1 MCWRRAQSQRH
12 GRISADV
19 RTDGDADRVPLNAAT
34 VRNGTNPTI
43 ALMIE
48 MVGRNGERF
57 PRNRITAG
65 PIDRLA
71 GDQADRSETR
81 SPPRIDNDDPART
94 ARRFQS
100 QAIVPITTLVRAVA
114 ANIPG

>member
-1 MCWRRAQSQRH
+1 
-12 GRISADV
+12 
-19 RTDGDADRVPLNAAT
+19 
-34 VRNGTNPTI
+34 
-43 ALMIE
+43 MIE
-48 MVGRNGERF
+48 MVGWNEERF

-71 GDQADRSETR
+71 GDQVDRFETR

-100 QAIVPITTLVRAVA
+100 HAIVPMTTLVTAVA
-114 ANIPG
+114 ANIPA